1 MTDESRAVLSTKTS
15 ARANQLV
22 RDIVVG
28 FFQHIGTP
36 HNVLSNQ
43 HVTALRVLVGMAMRE
58 AAMIGAEYA
67 QRKLAPKPAGA
78 TQTPKVPR
86 PAPPRTTDTPL
97 DLDEVTTEPMR
108 KHPDHADLGDE
119 E

>member
-1 MTDESRAVLSTKTS
+1 MTDESRAILSTKITAVS
-15 ARANQLV
+15 NALV

-36 HNVLSNQ
+36 HMLSDQ
-43 HVTALRVLVGMAMRE
+43 HVATLRVVVGMKIRE
-58 AAMIGAEYA
+58 AAMIGAQYGA
-67 QRKLAPKPAGA
+67 RRSAPKPAGA

-97 DLDEVTTEPMR
+97 DLDEVTTAPMR
-108 KHPDHADLGDE
+108 RHPDHGDE
-119 E
+119 